1 MTLYVE
7 QRDKQEVEGG
17 GSIDPGMPPAQ
28 GAHRQLESSDS
39 DVAKA
44 TWALTIVLG
53 LAGGLALD
61 GEAEVG

>member
-7 QRDKQEVEGG
+7 RRDKQEIEGG
-17 GSIDPGMPPAQ
+17 GSINPSMPPAQ

-44 TWALTIVLG
+44 TWALTFALG

-61 GEAEVG
+61 GEAEAG